1 MLEHFRV
8 CPGSDFSAPYY
19 VPPDGGA
26 GSSGTRRDS
35 IASSGTTI
43 GAPKGSGADAATLPM
58 SGGASTSAGWTLS
71 PAGTSAAGR
80 STLAMAAAVAAVI
93 PLPSDDDE
101 GCGPVQLRPHQG
113 AGHSQ
118 DPKPHG
124 AGCAQAQTPQSP
136 KPSDGEG
143 SGLVSQPLLS
153 AEGTSEAVLESL
165 LKQRKTLPVMR
176 ESAVLWK
183 VWMRRGEVWKVWIKE
198 CIHRRRESAVLWKVS
213 LAAHVCHV
221 CTMPCA

>member
-8 CPGSDFSAPYY
+8 CPGSDFTAPYY

-26 GSSGTRRDS
+26 GSSSTRRDS

-43 GAPKGSGADAATLPM
+43 GAPECSGVDAATLPM
-58 SGGASTSAGWTLS
+58 SGGASTSAGRTLS
-71 PAGTSAAGR
+71 PAAGTSVAGR

-124 AGCAQAQTPQSP
+124 AGCAQTPQSS

-198 CIHRRRESAVLWKVS
+198 CIHRRRGSAVLWKVS
-213 LAAHVCHV
+213 LAAHMCHV
-221 CTMPCA
+221 CTMPRA